1 MYFKEAYN
9 RDYLKYTK
17 LYQIIPNYTQI
28 IPNKNIKKDKYIH
41 NTFSISCNNKN

>member
-17 LYQIIPNYTQI
+17 LYQI